1 MGCCNSRDSTIQM
14 LTLQAHPWRKQG
26 HRIMN
31 TPETTVAA
39 VMQAVKDAE
48 ELKQDPVYVME
59 VEQTFVKRNGKKTG
73 MSLLDIKNILMDLY
87 RNDQILTDE
96 EMNRFSMQ
104 QRNQNQMLRPTQFDL
119 CSDRLVTKFPTYELD
134 KKCRIVPG
142 PKTQLRNFNEL
153 KDLLLSKDLTRDNA
167 FDRNEFQFLD
177 GKVDMSG

>member
-1 MGCCNSRDSTIQM
+1 
-14 LTLQAHPWRKQG
+14 
-26 HRIMN
+26 MN

-96 EMNRFSMQ
+96 EMNRFSM
-104 QRNQNQMLRPTQFDL
+104 
-119 CSDRLVTKFPTYELD
+119 
-134 KKCRIVPG
+134 
-142 PKTQLRNFNEL
+142 
-153 KDLLLSKDLTRDNA
+153 
-167 FDRNEFQFLD
+167 
-177 GKVDMSG
+177 